1 MNNFDHNKWQEIK
14 EISAKLQAI
23 LSLLKIFNSK
33 MYPQHDFWQ
42 LQKKLEMDFLASMQR
57 LIEILESDPD

>member
-1 MNNFDHNKWQEIK
+1 MNNFDHHKWQEIK

-23 LSLLKIFNSK
+23 LSLLQIFNSK
-33 MYPQHDFWQ
+33 MYQNRDFLQ
-42 LQKKLEMDFLASMQR
+42 LQKKLEIDFLESMQR